1 MSEHRVLPRHRTFI
15 KGLIYYNNG
24 LSSTDCIVRDV
35 SEGGGR
41 LEVPES
47 VVIPDA
53 FELYFPNKHER
64 FHARVRWRRAGQIGV
79 TWAAE
84 QSAKDVG
91 DGGEPTLHSASD
103 RLTKLEKDVA
113 ELQRRLER
121 LEDPGK

>member
-15 KGLIYYNNG
+15 KGRIYYNNG

-35 SEGGGR
+35 SDGGGR

-53 FELYFPNKHER
+53 FELHFPNKNER
-64 FHARVRWRRAGQIGV
+64 FHARVRWRKAGQLGV
-79 TWAAE
+79 TWGAE

-91 DGGEPTLHSASD
+91 DDGERTEHSTAD
-103 RLTKLEKDVA
+103 RLAKLEKDVA

-121 LEDPGK
+121 LEDVDK